1 MGTEGQ
7 HESGLDCDEA
17 LHRLYHFLD
26 GELTATR
33 RAEIEAHLNGCSPC
47 VDMYGFEAELRRVI
61 ACKCQES
68 VPAELRERIAIAIH
82 HEHSRTAQP
91 K

>member
-7 HESGLDCDEA
+7 HGSELDCDEA

-26 GELTATR
+26 GELTPSR
-33 RAEIEAHLNGCSPC
+33 RAEIEEHLNGCSPC

-68 VPAELRERIAIAIH
+68 VPMELRERIALAIR
-82 HEHSRTAQP
+82 HEHVKSAPSQ
-91 K
+91 